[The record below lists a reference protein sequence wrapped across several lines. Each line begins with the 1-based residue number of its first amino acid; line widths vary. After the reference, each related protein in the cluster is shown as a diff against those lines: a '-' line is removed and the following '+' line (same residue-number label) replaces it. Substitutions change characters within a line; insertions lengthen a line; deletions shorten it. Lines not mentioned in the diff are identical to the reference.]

1 MGSYSRI
8 LAVPRM
14 PSLLATGTLARLP
27 IGINGLAVVLLLQD
41 ERGSFG
47 IAGLAAGALALGT
60 GVGTPLMARVVDRT
74 GPRVLGLLAILCAIG
89 LLALLAVAASAPPVL
104 SSSCSQAS
112 RAPSRPRSRRSCA
125 RCTRSC
131 CAGRPELIHGAFALD
146 SVLTELLFIA
156 GPALTAAIAVL
167 ISPGAALVVSAGAV
181 TIGTFSFLA
190 VLGDGVDDAT
200 AEVAAPSGLLGAL
213 RAPGVRTLVVTM
225 LPVGFAFGILEITI
239 TAFATDEGH
248 RELAGVLLT
257 LWAVASAAGGLVYGA
272 RPRRGTASDT
282 HLRVALALPLGLAP
296 IVLATSPATM
306 ALLVIPA
313 GIFIAPLLATRN
325 ELAGLVAP
333 PGTETE
339 AYTWPLTAIVAGIAG
354 GAALAGVL
362 VDAAGWRTAAVTAVG
377 CAAVGSA
384 LALGRRGTLR
394 APEPAAL

>member
-1 MGSYSRI
+1 
-8 LAVPRM
+8 
-14 PSLLATGTLARLP
+14 
-27 IGINGLAVVLLLQD
+27 
-41 ERGSFG
+41 
-47 IAGLAAGALALGT
+47 
-60 GVGTPLMARVVDRT
+60 
-74 GPRVLGLLAILCAIG
+74 
-89 LLALLAVAASAPPVL
+89 
-104 SSSCSQAS
+104 
-112 RAPSRPRSRRSCA
+112 
-125 RCTRSC
+125 
-131 CAGRPELIHGAFALD
+131 
-146 SVLTELLFIA
+146 
-156 GPALTAAIAVL
+156 
-167 ISPGAALVVSAGAV
+167 V

-190 VLGDGVDDAT
+190 VLGDGVDDAG
-200 AEVAAPSGLLGAL
+200 ESVAAPSGLLGAL

-225 LPVGFAFGILEITI
+225 LPVGLAFGILEITI

-296 IVLATSPATM
+296 IVLATSPWTM

-362 VDAAGWRTAAVTAVG
+362 VDAAGWRTAAVVAVG

-384 LALGRRGTLR
+384 VALGRRGALR

>member
-1 MGSYSRI
+1 
-8 LAVPRM
+8 
-14 PSLLATGTLARLP
+14 
-27 IGINGLAVVLLLQD
+27 
-41 ERGSFG
+41 
-47 IAGLAAGALALGT
+47 
-60 GVGTPLMARVVDRT
+60 
-74 GPRVLGLLAILCAIG
+74 
-89 LLALLAVAASAPPVL
+89 
-104 SSSCSQAS
+104 
-112 RAPSRPRSRRSCA
+112 
-125 RCTRSC
+125 
-131 CAGRPELIHGAFALD
+131 
-146 SVLTELLFIA
+146 
-156 GPALTAAIAVL
+156 
-167 ISPGAALVVSAGAV
+167 
-181 TIGTFSFLA
+181 
-190 VLGDGVDDAT
+190 
-200 AEVAAPSGLLGAL
+200 
-213 RAPGVRTLVVTM
+213 M

-239 TAFATDEGH
+239 TAFATEEGH
-248 RELAGVLLT
+248 RELAGALLT

-394 APEPAAL
+394 APELRAGAAEA